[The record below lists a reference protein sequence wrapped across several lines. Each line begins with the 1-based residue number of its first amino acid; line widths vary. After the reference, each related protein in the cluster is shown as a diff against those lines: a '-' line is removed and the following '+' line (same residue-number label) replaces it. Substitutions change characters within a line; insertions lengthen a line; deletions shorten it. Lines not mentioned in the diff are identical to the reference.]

1 MISCAN
7 HLLYGGKSWKSITP
21 ETIHS
26 HLEPFMWTK
35 TRATEENPIHMVEP
49 KAEAEAEPKPEPKT
63 DVIEPSSF
71 IVPTNTIEPN
81 VNPTANASSNAVESK
96 PAHILRSQE
105 HSLFWSLFIAV
116 YGYGVYAREQN
127 NKPWNTRI
135 DERVRI
141 VESLKAT
148 PRRLKDCN
156 HKLTLDQIQALF
168 STLMTS
174 PHDSV
179 DQLIVYSIYYSRP
192 IVVMYDSIHAK
203 HVFLPSLASVLDEDE
218 VSDEAIYLLASSP
231 NNRMQYALLLDREC
245 IQARRNYFLL
255 ENIKDGGLRA
265 LSSYK
270 VGDLQSI
277 ADQIDLDI
285 QTTTKKKKEDL
296 YHAIKMHFKH
306 HLFL

>member
-7 HLLYGGKSWKSITP
+7 HVLYGGKSWKSMTP
-21 ETIHS
+21 ETIRD
-26 HLEPFMWTK
+26 HLQPYMWTK
-35 TRATEENPIHMVEP
+35 IRATEENPFQMVEP
-49 KAEAEAEPKPEPKT
+49 EAQA

-71 IVPTNTIEPN
+71 IEQTIPIVSTNTVEAN
-81 VNPTANASSNAVESK
+81 VKEGVPIAIANAIESSVK
-96 PAHILRSQE
+96 PAHRLHSQE

-174 PHDSV
+174 PHDSI
-179 DQLIVYSIYYSRP
+179 DQLIVFSIYYSRP

-203 HVFLPSLASVLDEDE
+203 HVFLPSLASVLDED
-218 VSDEAIYLLASSP
+218 VSDAAIYLLATPSST
-231 NNRMQYALLLDREC
+231 NNRMQYAYLLDRES
-245 IQARRNYFLL
+245 IQSRRNYFLL

-270 VGDLQSI
+270 VADLQSI
-277 ADQIDLDI
+277 ADQIHLDI
-285 QTTTKKKKEDL
+285 QTTKKKEDL
-296 YHAIKMHFKH
+296 YHAIKMYFKQ

>member
-7 HLLYGGKSWKSITP
+7 HVLYSGKSWKSITP
-21 ETIHS
+21 ETVDA
-26 HLEPFMWTK
+26 HLAPFMWTK
-35 TRATEENPIHMVEP
+35 TRATEENPFQRVEAELRAEP
-49 KAEAEAEPKPEPKT
+49 KA
-63 DVIEPSSF
+63 VIIEPITVAS
-71 IVPTNTIEPN
+71 NTILFP
-81 VNPTANASSNAVESK
+81 PTIIAKEDAPIA
-96 PAHILRSQE
+96 AHTLRSQE

-141 VESLKAT
+141 MESLKAT

-168 STLMTS
+168 CSLMTS

-192 IVVMYDSIHAK
+192 IVVLYDCVKAK
-203 HVFLPSLASVLDEDE
+203 HVFLPSLASVLDEDGD
-218 VSDEAIYLLASSP
+218 DETAIYLLAFSP
-231 NNRMQYALLLDREC
+231 NNNRMQFAYLLDRES
-245 IQARRNYFLL
+245 IQSRRNYFLL

-265 LSSYK
+265 ISSYK
-270 VGDLQSI
+270 VAELQSI
-277 ADQIDLDI
+277 VDQIELDI
-285 QTTTKKKKEDL
+285 TTTSKKKEDL
-296 YHAIKMHFKH
+296 YHVLKMHFKQ

>member
-7 HLLYGGKSWKSITP
+7 HVLYNGKSWKSITP
-21 ETIHS
+21 ETIRD
-26 HLEPFMWTK
+26 HLEPYMWTK
-35 TRATEENPIHMVEP
+35 TRATEENPIQMV
-49 KAEAEAEPKPEPKT
+49 EAEPLAQPDT
-63 DVIEPSSF
+63 DVIPHTIVSPSSTF
-71 IVPTNTIEPN
+71 EPN
-81 VNPTANASSNAVESK
+81 VKEDAPLTNANLISAIAPMK

-141 VESLKAT
+141 MESLKAT

-192 IVVMYDSIHAK
+192 IVVMYDCVKAK
-203 HVFLPSLASVLDEDE
+203 HVFLPSLASVLDGDDE
-218 VSDEAIYLLASSP
+218 TAIYLLAFSA
-231 NNRMQYALLLDREC
+231 NNRMQYAYLLDRDS
-245 IQARRNYFLL
+245 IQVRRNYFLL

-265 LSSYK
+265 ISSYK
-270 VGDLQSI
+270 LGELQSI
-277 ADQIDLDI
+277 ADQIELDI
-285 QTTTKKKKEDL
+285 TTTTTKKKKEDL
-296 YHAIKMHFKH
+296 YHAIKLHFKQH
-306 HLFL
+306 FVL